1 MPHRR
6 ATEQKWLKD
15 RKGRTLTS
23 EDLQHYRAII
33 AALVKTAALT
43 K

>member
-15 RKGRTLTS
+15 RKG
-23 EDLQHYRAII
+23 QHYRAII
-33 AALVKTAALT
+33 AALVKTAALM